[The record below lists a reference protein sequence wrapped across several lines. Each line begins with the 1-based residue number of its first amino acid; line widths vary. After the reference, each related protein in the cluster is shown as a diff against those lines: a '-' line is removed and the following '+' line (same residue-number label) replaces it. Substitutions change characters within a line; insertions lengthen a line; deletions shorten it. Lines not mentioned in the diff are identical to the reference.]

1 MRPLL
6 DAAAEVTRWLE
17 EEEIPACVIGGLAV
31 ERWGE
36 PRLTQDVDLTILA
49 PYGDEDPIIDKCL
62 KKFVPRNADARK
74 FALDHRV
81 LLLTA
86 SNGVELD
93 LALGGSGFETGSIE
107 RSTPYEFDAGYVMR
121 TCSAEDLIIHKAV
134 AGRPRDHDDIEG
146 VIHRHWRALD
156 VEHIRRWLAVFEEL
170 KEDSTLLTTF
180 ERMLAAANKQKP
192 GR

>member
-1 MRPLL
+1 MTPLL
-6 DAAAEVTRWLE
+6 DAAIEVTRWLDGE
-17 EEEIPACVIGGLAV
+17 KIPACIIGGLAV
-31 ERWGE
+31 ERWGQ

-62 KKFVPRNADARK
+62 KKFPARNSDARA
-74 FALDHRV
+74 FALDYRV

-93 LALGGSGFETGSIE
+93 LALGASGFETESIA
-107 RSTPYEFDAGYVMR
+107 RSSPYEFATGYVMR

-134 AGRPRDHDDIEG
+134 AGRPRDLDDIEG
-146 VIHRHWRALD
+146 VIHRQWRVLD
-156 VEHIRRWLAVFEEL
+156 VELVRRWLAVFEQL
-170 KEDSTLLTTF
+170 KEDSTLLPTF
-180 ERMLAAANKQKP
+180 ERTLAAARKQRS